1 MSKDKA
7 LWCSFVNGRP
17 MLSMDISGMV
27 GYEIDSQAD
36 LDWAAA
42 DVVFYVIMGAAL
54 NQTFSVE
61 LLESGEVRLEHDR
74 LPILATGSSLA
85 SATMALIEQ
94 LVDGY
99 WHGSSSG
106 TSAEEG

>member
-1 MSKDKA
+1 MSKDSVG
-7 LWCSFVNGRP
+7 WCSFVDGRP
-17 MLSMDISGMV
+17 MLSIDVSKLNC
-27 GYEIDSQAD
+27 YEIDSQAK
-36 LDWAAA
+36 LNLAAA
-42 DVVFYVIMGAAL
+42 DVLLHIVMGAAL

-74 LPILATGSSLA
+74 LPILATGSSLS

>member
-1 MSKDKA
+1 MSKDSVA
-7 LWCSFVNGRP
+7 WCSFVDGRP

-27 GYEIDSQAD
+27 GYKIDSQAK
-36 LDWAAA
+36 LNLAAA
-42 DVVFYVIMGAAL
+42 NVLLHVVMGAAL
-54 NQTFSVE
+54 NQTFAIE

-74 LPILATGSSLA
+74 LPIIATGSSLS